1 MLWVPSVVVVVVVAG
16 VAVVVVVAGV
26 AVEVLGIVGLLA
38 GLVLVGKLLL
48 GVVGIVVGVACEKGS
63 YFAACVVSFHQQQPL
78 HFGLPSA
85 FA

>member
-1 MLWVPSVVVVVVVAG
+1 MLWVPSVVVVVVVV
-16 VAVVVVVAGV
+16 VAVVV
-26 AVEVLGIVGLLA
+26 VEVLGIVGLLA

-48 GVVGIVVGVACEKGS
+48 VVVGIVSGVVCEKGS
-63 YFAACVVSFHQQQPL
+63 YFAFVVVSFHQRQPL